1 MGTPSTPDETQAP
14 DAYWRDHAKAE
25 KIRLDA
31 YWRDHAD
38 TLEEPFRSQLLYA
51 LDLFTERRLETT
63 PDE

>member
-14 DAYWRDHAKAE
+14 
-25 KIRLDA
+25 DA